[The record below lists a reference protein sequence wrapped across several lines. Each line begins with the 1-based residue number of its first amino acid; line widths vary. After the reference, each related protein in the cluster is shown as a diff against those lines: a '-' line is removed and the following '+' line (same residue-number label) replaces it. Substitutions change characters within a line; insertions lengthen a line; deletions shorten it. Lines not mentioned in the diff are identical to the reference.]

1 MMKRKHFAVG
11 IDIGATKIAGCIGS
25 LDKHDKLRIIGA
37 HSVNSK
43 GLKSGIVIDIKELTD
58 SIESLIRYLEEKSRF
73 KIGSVYANI
82 TGDHIDTHTARGLLN
97 IASRDNEI
105 TKLDV
110 NRVID
115 IAKNS
120 SVPLERYI
128 LHIFPL
134 GFKIDEQL
142 VIKSPLGMFGKKLE
156 AELHIITGLSSCVKN
171 ITKSIRASG
180 LEVEELVFSGFA
192 TANAVLNE
200 HEKELGVILV
210 DIGAQTTEIAVFLE
224 NNIRFAEVIPIGGDY
239 ITEAIS
245 RELKVS
251 FEHAEL
257 IKKRFGCA
265 SLKRLKQE
273 EEKFIVKD
281 GRWQKGITKK
291 YLCEIIEPT
300 LNEIISQIKFRI
312 DKVPFLKRATFGVV
326 FTGGCAAME
335 DFLEVSEDI
344 FGMPVRMGIAKEI
357 MPNLQDLN
365 DHKYLTSIGLVRY
378 GLFKKHKKIQT
389 DKMSVL
395 EKIRFRWKE
404 LIEEYF

>member
-1 MMKRKHFAVG
+1 MMKKKHFAVG

-43 GLKSGIVIDIKELTD
+43 GLKSGIVTDIKELTD
-58 SIESLIRYLEEKSRF
+58 SIEALVRCLEEKAQF

-105 TKLDV
+105 TRLDV

-120 SVPLERYI
+120 SVPLERHI

-134 GFKIDEQL
+134 GFTIDEQM
-142 VIKSPLGMFGKKLE
+142 VIKSPLGMFGSKLA

-180 LEVEELVFSGFA
+180 LEIEELVFSGFA

-210 DIGAQTTEIAVFLE
+210 DIGAQTTEIVVFLE

-245 RELKVS
+245 KELKVS
-251 FEHAEL
+251 FEYAEL
-257 IKKRFGCA
+257 VKKRFGCA
-265 SLKRLKQE
+265 SLKRLRQ
-273 EEKFIVKD
+273 EEKFIIKD
-281 GRWQKGITKK
+281 GRWQKGITKR

-300 LNEIISQIKFRI
+300 LNEIISQIKSRI
-312 DKVPFLKRATFGVV
+312 DKVPLLKRATFGVV

-344 FGMPVRMGIAKEI
+344 LGMPVRMGIAKEVT
-357 MPNLQDLN
+357 PLLQDLN
-365 DHKYLTSIGLVRY
+365 GHKYLTSIGLVRY

-389 DKMSVL
+389 VNMSVL
-395 EKIRFRWKE
+395 EKVRFRWKE